1 MDMMDALIAGGW
13 LMIPLLGCSLVA
25 TVIIIERLWT
35 LRARRIAPFG
45 LGQEVCGRV
54 AHGQINLYW
63 LEGHSPLGGVLAAGL
78 RNARLGHEQVRARLQ
93 EAGTA
98 VIHDMERFLSPLGT
112 IAAITPLIGLL
123 GTVVGMIEVFSVIV
137 AGEGVNRT
145 ADLAGGISRALV
157 TTAAGLTVAIPALMF
172 HRYFQRRVEDI
183 TVRME
188 EQAGQVVEFLAHYPG
203 EFVFTDSRQG
213 ERHDVAVGM
222 TQDERVEADGRI
234 APEVKRP

>member
-1 MDMMDALIAGGW
+1 MDMMEALIAGGW
-13 LMIPLLGCSLVA
+13 LMLPLLGCSLLA

-35 LRARRIAPFG
+35 LRAGRIAPLG
-45 LGQEVCGRV
+45 LAQEVCSLV
-54 AHGQINLYW
+54 ARGQINLFW
-63 LEGHSPLGGVLAAGL
+63 LETHSPLGGVLAAGL

-93 EAGTA
+93 EAATA

-123 GTVVGMIEVFSVIV
+123 GTVVGMIDVFSVIV
-137 AGEGVNRT
+137 SGEGASRT
-145 ADLAGGISRALV
+145 ADLAIGISQALV

-188 EQAGQVVEFLAHYPG
+188 EQASQVVEFLAHHPG
-203 EFVFTDSRQG
+203 GLALAESSDTGREG
-213 ERHDVAVGM
+213 ERL
-222 TQDERVEADGRI
+222 EADGRI
-234 APEVKRP
+234 APKVKPS

>member
-1 MDMMDALIAGGW
+1 MDMMEALIAGGW
-13 LMIPLLGCSLVA
+13 LMLPLLGCSLLA

-35 LRARRIAPFG
+35 LRAGRIAPRG
-45 LGQEVCGRV
+45 LGQEVCTLITR
-54 AHGQINLYW
+54 GQVNLYW
-63 LEGHSPLGGVLAAGL
+63 LESHSPLGGVLAAGL

-112 IAAITPLIGLL
+112 VAAIAPLIGLL

-137 AGEGVNRT
+137 AGDGASRT

-172 HRYFQRRVEDI
+172 HRYFLRRVEDI

-188 EQAGQVVEFLAHYPG
+188 EQSGQVVEFLAHYPG
-203 EFVFTDSRQG
+203 ELSLSERHEG
-213 ERHDVAVGM
+213 ERHEG
-222 TQDERVEADGRI
+222 ERQEADGRI
-234 APEVKRP
+234 APRVRQP

>member
-1 MDMMDALIAGGW
+1 MMDALVAGGW
-13 LMIPLLGCSLVA
+13 LMLPLLGCSLVA
-25 TVIIIERLWT
+25 TVIVIERLWT
-35 LRARRIAPFG
+35 LRAKRIAPYG
-45 LGQEVCGRV
+45 LGQEVCGLVVR
-54 AHGQINLYW
+54 GQVNLYW
-63 LEGHSPLGGVLAAGL
+63 LEAHSPLGGVLAAGL

-93 EAGTA
+93 EAATA

-137 AGEGVNRT
+137 AGDGASRT

-188 EQAGQVVEFLAHYPG
+188 EQAGQVVEFLAHY
-203 EFVFTDSRQG
+203 QG
-213 ERHDVAVGM
+213 ELGFAEG
-222 TQDERVEADGRI
+222 QEGERRGARTDDDRREADGRI
-234 APEVKRP
+234 APEVKRS

>member
-1 MDMMDALIAGGW
+1 MDMMDALIDGGW
-13 LMIPLLGCSLVA
+13 LMVPLLGCSLLA
-25 TVIIIERLWT
+25 SVIIIERLWT
-35 LRARRIAPFG
+35 LRARRIAPAG
-45 LGQEVCGRV
+45 LGQEVCHLVGR
-54 AHGQINLYW
+54 GQVNLYW
-63 LEGHSPLGGVLAAGL
+63 LEAHSPLGGVLAAGL

-93 EAGTA
+93 EAATA

-137 AGEGVNRT
+137 SGDGASRT

-188 EQAGQVVEFLAHYPG
+188 EQAGQVVEYLAHYPG
-203 EFVFTDSRQG
+203 ELVLAERRADEVQSASRGNEQ
-213 ERHDVAVGM
+213 R
-222 TQDERVEADGRI
+222 EADGRT
-234 APEVKRP
+234 APGVKSL

>member
-13 LMIPLLGCSLVA
+13 LMVPLLGCSLAA

-35 LRARRIAPFG
+35 LRARRIAPYG
-45 LGQEVCGRV
+45 LGQEVCRLV
-54 AHGQINLYW
+54 ARGQVNLYW

-93 EAGTA
+93 EAATA

-123 GTVVGMIEVFSVIV
+123 GTVVGMIEVFAVIV
-137 AGEGVNRT
+137 TGDGASRT

-157 TTAAGLTVAIPALMF
+157 TTAAGLTVAIPSLMF

-188 EQAGQVVEFLAHYPG
+188 EQAGQVVEYLAHYPG
-203 EFVFTDSRQG
+203 DLVLA
-213 ERHDVAVGM
+213 ERHG
-222 TQDERVEADGRI
+222 DEFRPGPRGDEQLEADGRI
-234 APEVKRP
+234 APRVKQP

>member
-13 LMIPLLGCSLVA
+13 LMVPLLGCSLLA
-25 TVIIIERLWT
+25 SVIIIERLWT
-35 LRARRIAPFG
+35 LRARRIAPRG
-45 LGQEVCGRV
+45 LGQEVCQLV
-54 AHGQINLYW
+54 ARGQVNLYW
-63 LEGHSPLGGVLAAGL
+63 LEAHSPLGGVLAAGL

-93 EAGTA
+93 EAATA

-123 GTVVGMIEVFSVIV
+123 GTVVGMIEVFAVIV
-137 AGEGVNRT
+137 SGDGASRT

-188 EQAGQVVEFLAHYPG
+188 EQAGQVVEYLAHYPG
-203 EFVFTDSRQG
+203 ELVLA
-213 ERHDVAVGM
+213 ERHADEAHPASRG
-222 TQDERVEADGRI
+222 DERREADGRI
-234 APEVKRP
+234 APRVKPS

>member
-1 MDMMDALIAGGW
+1 MMDALIAGGW
-13 LMIPLLGCSLVA
+13 LMIPLLGCSLLA

-35 LRARRIAPFG
+35 LRAKRIAPYG
-45 LGQEVCGRV
+45 LGQEVCTLMTR
-54 AHGQINLYW
+54 GQVNLHW
-63 LEGHSPLGGVLAAGL
+63 LEGHSPLGGVLATGL

-123 GTVVGMIEVFSVIV
+123 GTVMGMIEVFSVIV
-137 AGEGVNRT
+137 AGDGAGRT
-145 ADLAGGISRALV
+145 ADLAGGISRALM

-188 EQAGQVVEFLAHYPG
+188 EQASQVVEFLAHYPG
-203 EFVFTDSRQG
+203 DLRFNDQQEG
-213 ERHDVAVGM
+213 ERIG
-222 TQDERVEADGRI
+222 ADGRI
-234 APEVKRP
+234 APEVKRT

>member
-13 LMIPLLGCSLVA
+13 LMVPLLGCSLVA

-35 LRARRIAPFG
+35 LRTRRIAPYG
-45 LGQEVCGRV
+45 LGQEVCRL
-54 AHGQINLYW
+54 AARGQVNLYW

-93 EAGTA
+93 EAATA

-123 GTVVGMIEVFSVIV
+123 GTVVGMIDVFAVIV
-137 AGEGVNRT
+137 STDGVSRT

-157 TTAAGLTVAIPALMF
+157 TTAAGLTVAIPSLMF
-172 HRYFQRRVEDI
+172 HRYFQRRIEDI

-188 EQAGQVVEFLAHYPG
+188 EQAGQVVEYLAHYPG
-203 EFVFTDSRQG
+203 ELVLA
-213 ERHDVAVGM
+213 ERHAGETSPE
-222 TQDERVEADGRI
+222 TQGDRPEADCHF
-234 APEVKRP
+234 APRENLP

>member
-13 LMIPLLGCSLVA
+13 LMIPLLGCSLLA

-35 LRARRIAPFG
+35 LRAKRIAPYG
-45 LGQEVCGRV
+45 LGQEVCSLV
-54 AHGQINLYW
+54 ARGQVNLYW

-93 EAGTA
+93 EAATA
-98 VIHDMERFLSPLGT
+98 VIHDMERFLTPLGT

-123 GTVVGMIEVFSVIV
+123 GTVVGMIDVFAVIV
-137 AGEGVNRT
+137 SADGAGRT
-145 ADLAGGISRALV
+145 AELAGGISRALV

-172 HRYFQRRVEDI
+172 HRYFLRRIEEI

-188 EQAGQVVEFLAHYPG
+188 EQAGQVVEFLAHYRG
-203 EFVFTDSRQG
+203 ELGFSEQREG
-213 ERHDVAVGM
+213 ERP
-222 TQDERVEADGRI
+222 TVETRGS
-234 APEVKRP
+234 

>member
-13 LMIPLLGCSLVA
+13 LMIPLLGCSLLA

-35 LRARRIAPFG
+35 LRAKRIAPYG
-45 LGQEVCGRV
+45 LGQEVCSLV
-54 AHGQINLYW
+54 ARGQVNLYW

-93 EAGTA
+93 EAATA

-123 GTVVGMIEVFSVIV
+123 GTVVGMIEVFAVIV
-137 AGEGVNRT
+137 SADGVGRT
-145 ADLAGGISRALV
+145 AELAGGISRALV

-172 HRYFQRRVEDI
+172 HRYFQRRVEEI

-188 EQAGQVVEFLAHYPG
+188 EQASQVVEFLAHYRG
-203 EFVFTDSRQG
+203 EIGFNDQREG
-213 ERHDVAVGM
+213 ERPGA
-222 TQDERVEADGRI
+222 EA
-234 APEVKRP
+234 RPT

>member
-1 MDMMDALIAGGW
+1 MDVLDALVAGGW

-25 TVIIIERLWT
+25 TVIVIERLWT
-35 LRARRIAPFG
+35 LRAQRIAPLG
-45 LGQEVCGRV
+45 LGQEVCTLI
-54 AHGQINLYW
+54 AKGQVNLHW
-63 LEGHSPLGGVLAAGL
+63 LESHSPLGSILAAGL

-93 EAGTA
+93 EAATA

-137 AGEGVNRT
+137 STDGVERT
-145 ADLAGGISRALV
+145 ADLAGGISRALI

-188 EQAGQVVEFLAHYPG
+188 EQAGLLVEFLAHH
-203 EFVFTDSRQG
+203 QG
-213 ERHDVAVGM
+213 ELTLAERHEN
-222 TQDERVEADGRI
+222 ERNDSEGHR
-234 APEVKRP
+234 ESRMRRL

>member
-1 MDMMDALIAGGW
+1 MDIMDALIAGGW
-13 LMIPLLGCSLVA
+13 LMVPLLGCSLLA

-35 LRARRIAPFG
+35 LRAKRIAPYG
-45 LGQEVCGRV
+45 LGQEVCSLV
-54 AHGQINLYW
+54 ARGQVNLYW

-93 EAGTA
+93 EAATA

-123 GTVVGMIEVFSVIV
+123 GTVVGMIEVFAVIV
-137 AGEGVNRT
+137 SADGASRT
-145 ADLAGGISRALV
+145 AELAGGISRALV

-172 HRYFQRRVEDI
+172 HRYFLRRVEDI

-188 EQAGQVVEFLAHYPG
+188 EQAGQVVEFLAHYRG
-203 EFVFTDSRQG
+203 ELGFSEQREG
-213 ERHDVAVGM
+213 ERSA
-222 TQDERVEADGRI
+222 REAGGS
-234 APEVKRP
+234 